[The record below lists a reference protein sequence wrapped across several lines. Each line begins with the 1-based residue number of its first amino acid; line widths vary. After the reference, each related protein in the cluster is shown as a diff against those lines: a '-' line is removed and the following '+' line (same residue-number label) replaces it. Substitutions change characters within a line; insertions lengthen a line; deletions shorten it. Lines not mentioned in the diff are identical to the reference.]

1 MQDVAA
7 LVIQARTPDLDRE
20 QRHAAFGELVNRFQ
34 AMAYRYAYNILEDV
48 YLAQD
53 AAQEAFV
60 AAYQSLGQL
69 REPQAFP
76 GWFRQ
81 IVVTQCH
88 RLVRK
93 KQVSTKPIE
102 TTFDLPSEEMGPGT
116 AVEQIEL
123 RDKVVEA
130 IQALP
135 EKEREVTKMFY
146 LNGYSQSEIAGALEI
161 PVTTVKK
168 RLQYARQR
176 LKGIMIAMFDTLYPE
191 PEPQP
196 VLVPIPVRRQPHLPP
211 RHLQNRR

>member
-7 LVIQARTPDLDRE
+7 LVVQARTPDLDRE

-102 TTFDLPSEEMGPGT
+102 TTFDLPSDEMGPGT

-135 EKEREVTKMFY
+135 EKQTSRTQDQYGRNRKRDQSLIDELDIEV
-146 LNGYSQSEIAGALEI
+146 N
-161 PVTTVKK
+161 
-168 RLQYARQR
+168 
-176 LKGIMIAMFDTLYPE
+176 
-191 PEPQP
+191 
-196 VLVPIPVRRQPHLPP
+196 VLP
-211 RHLQNRR
+211 RAIKILTP